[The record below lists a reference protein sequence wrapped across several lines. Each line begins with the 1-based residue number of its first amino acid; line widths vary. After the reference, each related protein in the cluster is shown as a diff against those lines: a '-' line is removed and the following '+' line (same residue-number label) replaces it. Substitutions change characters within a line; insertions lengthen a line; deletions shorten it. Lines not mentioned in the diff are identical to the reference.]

1 MMASLCRAGC
11 HCRALLSPLQCSNI
25 PTCMAPLTMAQ
36 LPLHLHIA
44 GNTPWRYCQCL
55 TSTALVAALLATKAL
70 RNISCET
77 PTLCLL
83 QGLSLSPTS
92 QQPGA
97 THVHIASDHPED
109 TAAASKNMMELHEL
123 WDEWRSF
130 SERKLKGDQV

>member
-1 MMASLCRAGC
+1 MLKHPHMHG
-11 HCRALLSPLQCSNI
+11 
-25 PTCMAPLTMAQ
+25 APLTMAQ

-44 GNTPWRYCQCL
+44 GHTPWRYCQCL
-55 TSTALVAALLATKAL
+55 ISTALVAALLATKAL
-70 RNISCET
+70 RNISCVT
-77 PTLCLL
+77 LTLCLL

-92 QQPGA
+92 PQPGA

>member
-1 MMASLCRAGC
+1 M
-11 HCRALLSPLQCSNI
+11 
-25 PTCMAPLTMAQ
+25 
-36 LPLHLHIA
+36 
-44 GNTPWRYCQCL
+44 
-55 TSTALVAALLATKAL
+55 
-70 RNISCET
+70 SC
-77 PTLCLL
+77 L

-130 SERKLKGDQV
+130 SERKLKGDQVQRLPPVLALWRWQVLCRLHNLD

>member
-1 MMASLCRAGC
+1 MSR
-11 HCRALLSPLQCSNI
+11 
-25 PTCMAPLTMAQ
+25 
-36 LPLHLHIA
+36 
-44 GNTPWRYCQCL
+44 
-55 TSTALVAALLATKAL
+55 
-70 RNISCET
+70 
-77 PTLCLL
+77 L

-130 SERKLKGDQV
+130 SERKLKGDQVQRLPPVLALWRWQVLCHLHNLDSGDLVFSWG